1 MSIKT
6 ISSHFTSII
15 ASLAV
20 SVGICGALIAPT
32 ASAKIDNTP
41 DCDTVAII
49 KCGAFSESALKKAYD
64 KDAYGDIEKVYDA
77 FDISRSDLS
86 GFKSGIVYRNGDV
99 KVDGK
104 VVATDA
110 MTAGRN
116 YGGTKISGTK
126 GVGKYSVSK
135 FVDEGQTA
143 FVKMEDGKFVFAI
156 VKACGNP
163 VSAKPKAAKPKT
175 VTMVSVCNPDTGKV
189 IKVKETDAA
198 DYKPVGDK
206 ACKDLVVCRLSDYKI
221 VTIKPARYD
230 ASLYS
235 KEQADCEEV
244 VVEETPTPPARVVS
258 KPPVV
263 VVKEPEPEP
272 EPVVESEPEEP
283 TVIAKTGPEQF
294 ALGGLGL
301 GSLTAAGYYF
311 RASRRKLIDKFMNK

>member
-1 MSIKT
+1 MSIKN
-6 ISSHFTSII
+6 ISSHFISII

-20 SVGICGALIAPT
+20 SVGLFSVLLAPT

-41 DCDTVAII
+41 DCDSVAII

-64 KDAYGDIEKVYDA
+64 KDSYGDIEKVYDE

-86 GFKSGIVYRNGDV
+86 GFESGIVYRNGDV

-104 VVATDA
+104 VVATGA

-126 GVGKYSVSK
+126 GAGTYSVSK

-163 VSAKPKAAKPKT
+163 VSAKPKAAEPKP
-175 VTMVSVCNPDTGKV
+175 VDMVKVCNPDTGKV
-189 IKVKETDAA
+189 IKVEENDAA

-206 ACKDLVVCRLSDYKI
+206 ACKDLVVCRLSDYTI
-221 VTIKPARYD
+221 VTIKTSRFD
-230 ASLYS
+230 SSLYS
-235 KEQADCEEV
+235 KDKADCEEV
-244 VVEETPTPPARVVS
+244 EVEETPTPTARVIS
-258 KPPVV
+258 TPPVT
-263 VVKEPEPEP
+263 KEEPEPTPEP
-272 EPVVESEPEEP
+272 EPVVIPS
-283 TVIAKTGPEQF
+283 TGPEQF

-301 GSLTAAGYYF
+301 GSLTAAGYYLH
-311 RASRRKLIDKFMNK
+311 ASRRKLIDKFMNK